1 MMPFVWRM
9 AWRETRAGWRHFMYF
24 LVSIAVGV
32 GALVTVS
39 VFAANVEQ
47 TVVREARGLHGGDV
61 EIRLSRPMSPEGR
74 ALLDALGARVVAITH
89 VSELIA
95 MAAVPEH
102 HPKTEGG
109 QPTQIVELK
118 AVEAGYPLYGSIVV
132 EPAHPLATL
141 LDSDPSCAT
150 QPCYG
155 AVVQQSLLI
164 RLGLAIGDSIKIGQ
178 AEFAIRGVLSKEPD
192 RMANAFS
199 LGPRVLISA
208 AGLHAADLIKPG
220 SRIRER
226 YLLRTATDTVLT
238 PLVHELRGR
247 LARDSARV
255 STFREA
261 QPQLK
266 RFLEQL
272 TRYLGLV
279 GLTALFVG
287 GIGVATTV
295 HAFIR
300 EKLHSIAILKTLGAS
315 TTLVVRVYVAQALAL
330 ALIGSL
336 VGVVIGWLLQ
346 GALPT
351 LLRSVFA
358 TDLLDQL
365 DFHTRVTGAGL
376 LVAAKGTML
385 GVLTALL
392 FTLWPV
398 LTIREIRPSM
408 ILRRLATMGQD
419 AMPARTPV
427 SRWFPKRWMGD
438 PLRFWTAVGMVG
450 GLVALAIWQAGSW
463 RVGATYSVG
472 LCGSVLILT
481 TLARWFVVLLR
492 KLPPPRSLLLRY
504 ALRNVTRPDSQ
515 AVGVILAIG
524 LALMVIVAVSLL
536 ERALLEEVTT
546 KRPDDAPTIFFIDI
560 QPDQRDGV
568 LSVLHEYT
576 GALNL
581 EALPLLR
588 SRLSAV
594 NGVPVKVEEDEEATG
609 DKADER
615 RRSWYQTREYVV
627 TMLDALPKDNELV
640 KGTWWRPGEVSN
652 TPQVSVEEEAAR
664 YLGLAVGSTIALDIQ
679 GAIVTAEVRN
689 IRKVEW
695 GNFSTNFY
703 MVFSPGSLDGAP
715 FTYVATVKTHP
726 DQDVPLQR
734 ALVARYP
741 NVTGIHMGDV
751 VDSFSRMLDRL
762 ALAIRAV
769 AWFSVLSGALVM
781 ATALSATRYRR
792 LYESVI
798 LKAVG
803 ATRGLLTRTFAVEYA
818 VVGTMAG
825 LIGLLLANVCSWGI
839 LRYLFDLDW
848 SFHPRFLFISL
859 GVTVLLTMLTGF
871 ASTFRLLGKQ
881 PLPILRQE

>member
-1 MMPFVWRM
+1 MPFVWRM
-9 AWRETRAGWRHFMYF
+9 AWRETRAGWRHFVYF

-47 TVVREARGLHGGDV
+47 TVVREARGLHGGDL
-61 EIRLSRPMSPEGR
+61 EIRLSRPMSAEGR
-74 ALLDALGARVVAITH
+74 AVLDALGARVTAITH
-89 VSELIA
+89 VSEMIA
-95 MAAVPEH
+95 MAAVSEGRRGPE
-102 HPKTEGG
+102 G
-109 QPTQIVELK
+109 QVTQIIELK
-118 AVEAGYPLYGSIVV
+118 AVEPGYPLYGAVVV
-132 EPAHPLATL
+132 EPLLPLAAL
-141 LDSDPSCAT
+141 LGSDPRCLPQSCF
-150 QPCYG
+150 G

-164 RLGLAIGDSIKIGQ
+164 RLGLAIGDRIKVGHAQ
-178 AEFAIRGVLSKEPD
+178 FTIRGMLSKEPD

-208 AGLHAADLIKPG
+208 EGLRAADLIKPG
-220 SRIRER
+220 SRVRER
-226 YLLRTATDTVLT
+226 YLLRTATDTALT

-272 TRYLGLV
+272 ARYLGLV

-300 EKLHSIAILKTLGAS
+300 EKLHSIAILKTLGA
-315 TTLVVRVYVAQALAL
+315 TTAVVVRVYVAQAVAL
-330 ALIGSL
+330 ALVGSL
-336 VGVVIGWLLQ
+336 AGVVIGLLVQ
-346 GALPT
+346 GSLPS

-365 DFHTRVTGAGL
+365 DFQTRVTGPGIV
-376 LVAAKGTML
+376 VAAKGTML
-385 GVLTALL
+385 GVLTTLL

-398 LTIREIRPSM
+398 LTIRDIRPAM
-408 ILRRLATMGQD
+408 ILRRVVTAGTD
-419 AMPARTPV
+419 APPAGAPV
-427 SRWFPKRWMGD
+427 GRRRARWGLD
-438 PLRFWTAVGMVG
+438 DSLRFWTAAGILA
-450 GLVALAIWQAGSW
+450 GLAALAIWQAGSW
-463 RVGATYSVG
+463 RVGATYAVG
-472 LCGSVLILT
+472 LLGAVLVLT
-481 TLARWFVVLLR
+481 ALARWLVALLR
-492 KLPPPRSLLLRY
+492 SWPPPRSLLLRY
-504 ALRNVTRPDSQ
+504 SLRNVTRPGSQ

-524 LALMVIVAVSLL
+524 LALMVMVAVSLL

-568 LSVLHEYT
+568 LNLLHEHT

-588 SRLSAV
+588 TRLSAV
-594 NGVPVKVEEDEEATG
+594 NGVPVTVEEMEEAAS

-627 TMLDALPKDNELV
+627 TMLEGLPKDNQLV
-640 KGTWWRPGEVSN
+640 KGTWWKPGEVPSA
-652 TPQVSVEEEAAR
+652 PQVSIEEEAAR
-664 YLGLAVGSTIALDIQ
+664 NLGLEVGSTLAMDIQ
-679 GAIVTAEVRN
+679 GAIVTAQVRS

-703 MVFSPGSLDGAP
+703 MIFSPGSLDGAP
-715 FTYVATVKTHP
+715 FTYVATVQTHP

-792 LYESVI
+792 LYESVV

-803 ATRGLLTRTFAVEYA
+803 ATRGLLMRSFAVEYA
-818 VVGTMAG
+818 VVGAMAG
-825 LIGLLLANVCSWGI
+825 LVGIVLANLFSWGI
-839 LRYLFDLDW
+839 LTYLFDLDW
-848 SFHPRFLFISL
+848 SFQPRFLLISL

>member
-9 AWRETRAGWRHFMYF
+9 AWRETRAGWRHFVYF

-74 ALLDALGARVVAITH
+74 AVVDALGARVTAITH

-95 MAAVPEH
+95 MAAVPESRRRME
-102 HPKTEGG
+102 EG
-109 QPTQIVELK
+109 QATQIVELK
-118 AVEAGYPLYGSIVV
+118 AVEGGYPLYGSIVV
-132 EPAHPLATL
+132 EPPHPLAAL
-141 LDSDPSCAT
+141 LDSDPRCTA
-150 QPCYG
+150 QACYG

-164 RLGLAIGDSIKIGQ
+164 RLGLTIGDSIKIGQ
-178 AEFAIRGVLSKEPD
+178 AQFAIRGVLSKEPD

-208 AGLHAADLIKPG
+208 DGLRAADLIKPG
-220 SRIRER
+220 SRVRER
-226 YLLRTATDTVLT
+226 YLLRTPTDTALT

-255 STFREA
+255 STFQEA

-272 TRYLGLV
+272 ARYLGLV

-315 TTLVVRVYVAQALAL
+315 TSLVVRVYVTQAFALAL
-330 ALIGSL
+330 VGSL

-365 DFHTRVTGAGL
+365 DFHTRVTGTGL

-392 FTLWPV
+392 FTLWTV

-408 ILRRLATMGQD
+408 ILRRLVTAGHDTT
-419 AMPARTPV
+419 PAGAPIG
-427 SRWFPKRWMGD
+427 RWFSTRGPRD
-438 PLRFWTAVGMVG
+438 PLRFWTAAGIVG
-450 GLVALAIWQAGSW
+450 GLVALSIWQAGSW
-463 RVGATYSVG
+463 RVGVTYSVG
-472 LCGSVLILT
+472 LSGAVLVLT
-481 TLARWFVVLLR
+481 VLARWLVVLLR
-492 KLPPPRSLLLRY
+492 KLPPPCSLLLRY
-504 ALRNVTRPDSQ
+504 SLRNVTRPGSQ

-568 LSVLHEYT
+568 LSLLHEYT

-594 NGVPVKVEEDEEATG
+594 NGVPVKVEEEEEVTS

-627 TMLDALPKDNELV
+627 TMLEALPKDNELV
-640 KGTWWRPGEVSN
+640 KGTWWKPGEVPN
-652 TPQVSVEEEAAR
+652 TPQVSIEEEAAR
-664 YLGLAVGSTIALDIQ
+664 YLGLEIGSTVAMDIQ
-679 GAIVTAEVRN
+679 GAVVTAEVRS

-703 MVFSPGSLDGAP
+703 MIFSPGSLDGAP
-715 FTYVATVKTHP
+715 FTYVATVRTHAE
-726 DQDVPLQR
+726 QDVPLQR

-751 VDSFSRMLDRL
+751 LDSFSRMLDRL

-792 LYESVI
+792 LYESVV

-803 ATRGLLTRTFAVEYA
+803 ATRGLLTRSFAVEYA
-818 VVGTMAG
+818 VVGTLAG
-825 LIGLLLANVCSWGI
+825 VVGIVLANLFSWGI

-848 SFHPRFLFISL
+848 SFQPRFLCLSL